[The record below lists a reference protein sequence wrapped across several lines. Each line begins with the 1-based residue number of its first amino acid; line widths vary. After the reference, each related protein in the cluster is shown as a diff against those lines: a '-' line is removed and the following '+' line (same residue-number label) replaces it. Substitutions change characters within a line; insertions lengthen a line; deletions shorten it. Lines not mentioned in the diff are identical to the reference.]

1 MCVLRGSKRPERGL
15 RMCSDIAIKVE
26 GLSKRFEI
34 FNQPRDRLK
43 QMLVPNVQRVLGKP
57 QSQFFKEFW
66 ALQNVSLEVKR
77 GDTLGIIGRNGS
89 GKSTLLQIICGTLTP
104 TVGKVETNG
113 KVAALL
119 ELGSGFNPEFT
130 GRENVYLNASLY
142 GLSESEVTDRFSSI
156 EKFAE
161 IGDFIDQPVKIYSSG
176 MMVRL
181 AFAVIAHVDADIL
194 VVDEALSVGDAVFTQ
209 KCMRFIRSFQ
219 QHGTLLFVSH
229 DASAIQNLC
238 KSAVWLGNGEVR
250 QTGSAKEVSEAYLQ
264 YSLQEIYGNEAKLA
278 NLDNDKP
285 SSSYLIPNTDQEQI
299 YNSAYNVT
307 SNLSEANGWTTGKA
321 KIISVELADSEGNLQ
336 PVFSGGE
343 NVVIKIKVEVHD
355 DFNQPILGFL
365 VKDRLGQDLFGENT
379 LPFSAHNTRTV
390 KAGQTLEGEFS
401 FILPMLPNGQYAVMT
416 SFADG
421 DLNSNVQHHWLHDAV
436 ILNVSSSKV
445 RWGLVGVNFD
455 KVSLN
460 ILS

>member
-1 MCVLRGSKRPERGL
+1 
-15 RMCSDIAIKVE
+15 
-26 GLSKRFEI
+26 
-34 FNQPRDRLK
+34 
-43 QMLVPNVQRVLGKP
+43 
-57 QSQFFKEFW
+57 
-66 ALQNVSLEVKR
+66 
-77 GDTLGIIGRNGS
+77 
-89 GKSTLLQIICGTLTP
+89 
-104 TVGKVETNG
+104 
-113 KVAALL
+113 
-119 ELGSGFNPEFT
+119 
-130 GRENVYLNASLY
+130 
-142 GLSESEVTDRFSSI
+142 
-156 EKFAE
+156 
-161 IGDFIDQPVKIYSSG
+161 
-176 MMVRL
+176 
-181 AFAVIAHVDADIL
+181 
-194 VVDEALSVGDAVFTQ
+194 
-209 KCMRFIRSFQ
+209 MRFIRSFQ